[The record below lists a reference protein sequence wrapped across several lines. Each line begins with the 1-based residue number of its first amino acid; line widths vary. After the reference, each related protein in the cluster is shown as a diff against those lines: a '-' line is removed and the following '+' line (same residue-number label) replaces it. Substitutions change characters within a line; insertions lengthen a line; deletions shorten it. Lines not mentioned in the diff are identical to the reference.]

1 MAADD
6 ILIRGGNKLHEQQ
19 LYRDDGT
26 TPLLLSEL
34 SLLEVDIYQF
44 DRLLATYIYG
54 TDNEIRQGSSTS
66 KVEIEIT
73 KELSTKFKEGLVKA
87 KFRMEETDADF
98 DVDGVFFAPEWVDLF
113 TVE

>member
-1 MAADD
+1 MAAND

-34 SLLEVDIYQF
+34 SLLAVDIYQYG
-44 DRLLATYIYG
+44 RLLDSYELG
-54 TDNEIRQGSSTS
+54 VDPEIREGSSTS

-73 KELSTKFKEGLVKA
+73 KELSARFREGLVKA
-87 KFRMEETDADF
+87 RFRMEEDDADF
-98 DVDGVFFAPEWVDLF
+98 DVDTVFFAPEWVDLF
-113 TVE
+113 TVQ